1 MKNTTP
7 VECMLIGGPLN
18 GKRGP
23 IYGNDH
29 CVDLEL
35 YDAAGNV
42 TSIERYELG
51 NKPTPTFR
59 YYVGSYPYANGSVAK
74 LGDVLAEPMALP
86 AGLGKAGYH
95 ASLPDV
101 AVEPPHVASDVWV
114 TGVKR

>member
-1 MKNTTP
+1 MKQPEAP

-59 YYVGSYPYANGSVAK
+59 YYVGSYPYVGRSV
-74 LGDVLAEPMALP
+74 ELP